1 MPITPVERYRRHLV
15 WDMLLLRREALET
28 ARYST
33 ESLENYRRAAIEVLR
48 LGYLSKAN
56 PVPVIYDA
64 VLDQLQGALN
74 SLSTGENEFQSF
86 VNSGY
91 YQQAVDAVRRL
102 PGPPPRQVNDQY
114 LAALD
119 SAVSVREEQL
129 VELQSAIR
137 TLEDELASISARA
150 MALVDV
156 VDSQGR
162 KITAD
167 SATISQV
174 VSTADDRLESEWNL
188 KLSEWELDRK
198 TKDQKFDSELTENIQ
213 LLAGTALVGQRLVE
227 QAAGSLTATDWAARS
242 KRERI
247 NAIWMR
253 VAAFA
258 FFISALA
265 AGGYILAT
273 AIQDGFELTVGD
285 GILRGALILAVAGVG
300 TFLSAESRRHFK
312 EADSAEEVAL
322 AITAIEP
329 FYASSETKDR
339 ESVRVAVGDTIFVK
353 NVLSRFSSRDASKH
367 AGTSNQEL
375 TDIVELLT
383 KSVELGKKIS

>member
-1 MPITPVERYRRHLV
+1 
-15 WDMLLLRREALET
+15 MLLLRREALET

>member
-1 MPITPVERYRRHLV
+1 
-15 WDMLLLRREALET
+15 MLQLRREALET

-33 ESLENYRRAAIEVLR
+33 ENLEDYRRAAIEVLR
-48 LGYLSKAN
+48 LGSLSKLN

-64 VLDQLQGALN
+64 VLDQLQAALN
-74 SLSTGENEFQSF
+74 SLSSGENEFQTF
-86 VNSGY
+86 INSGY

-102 PGPPPRQVNDQY
+102 PGPPPRQVTDRY

-119 SAVSVREEQL
+119 SAIVVREEQL
-129 VELQSAIR
+129 AALQSQISV
-137 TLEDELASISARA
+137 LEDELASLGGRVIAI
-150 MALVDV
+150 VNV
-156 VDSQGR
+156 VEAQGS
-162 KITAD
+162 KITSD

-174 VSTADDRLESEWNL
+174 VTSADDRLEAEWNL
-188 KLSEWELDRK
+188 KLSEWELARK
-198 TKDQKFDSELTENIQ
+198 TKDQKFDSDLTENIQ

-227 QAAGSLTATDWAARS
+227 QAAGSLTATDWASRS
-242 KRERI
+242 KRERV

-258 FFISALA
+258 FFLAALA

-273 AIQDGFELTVGD
+273 AINDGFELTVGD

-329 FYASSETKDR
+329 FYASSDTKDR
-339 ESVRVAVGDTIFVK
+339 ESVRIAVGDTTFVK